1 MIFKRTEIHDVVII
15 KPKLF
20 HDERGYFFESFRED
34 IMKSNGV
41 TSKFVQD
48 NQSMSSKG
56 ILRGLHFQKDP
67 FAQGKLVRVIK
78 GSVLDVA
85 VDIRKKSP
93 TYGQH
98 FLIELNE
105 ENKTMFYIP
114 PGFAHGF
121 LTLEDD
127 TLFSY
132 KCTNYYNKE
141 SEGAIRWNSKSLNVD
156 WGIVNPILSS
166 KDATAPTFDEF
177 QSPFQLSD
185 LKQTSGLSY

>member
-1 MIFKRTEIHDVVII
+1 MDVTTTNIEGLLVI
-15 KPKLF
+15 KPKVF
-20 HDERGYFFESFRED
+20 GDVRGYFFESFRED
-34 IMKSNGV
+34 VMKSNDV
-41 TSKFVQD
+41 ASKFVQD

-93 TYGQH
+93 TYGQY
-98 FLIELNE
+98 FSIELNE

-121 LTLEDD
+121 LTLEDN

-141 SEGAIRWNSKSLNVD
+141 SEGAILWNSKSLNVD
-156 WGIVNPILSS
+156 WGIENPILSS
-166 KDATAPTFDEF
+166 KDASALTFDEF
-177 QSPFQLSD
+177 QSPF
-185 LKQTSGLSY
+185 

>member
-1 MIFKRTEIHDVVII
+1 MDVTTTNIEGLLII
-15 KPKLF
+15 KPRVF
-20 HDERGYFFESFRED
+20 GDERGYFFESFRED

-132 KCTNYYNKE
+132 KCTNYFNKE

-177 QSPFQLSD
+177 QSPF
-185 LKQTSGLSY
+185 